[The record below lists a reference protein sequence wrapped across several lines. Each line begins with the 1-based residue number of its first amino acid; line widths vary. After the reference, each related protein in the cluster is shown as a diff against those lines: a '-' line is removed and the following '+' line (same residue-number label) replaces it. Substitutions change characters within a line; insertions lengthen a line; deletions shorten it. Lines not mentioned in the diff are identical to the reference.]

1 MENTLEI
8 GDFSDYFQAMLA
20 KDILESNG
28 IHCIITGVTFS
39 IIEANP
45 DNKIRLII
53 NKEDYA
59 KSQELLSSFFP
70 DE

>member
-28 IHCIITGVTFS
+28 IHSVITGVNFS
-39 IIEANP
+39 IIETNP
-45 DNKIRLII
+45 DTKIRLII
-53 NKEDYA
+53 SKEDYA
-59 KSQELLSSFFP
+59 KSQELLASFFP